1 VDGAVWDW
9 YNELVQGQVKR
20 LSGSIVVKDPA
31 GQEGVVEWQ
40 FDRAFPCKWMGPEL
54 NAAQNNVAV
63 ETLELC
69 YHTLKRAS

>member
-1 VDGAVWDW
+1 MLTRRAPNGWRPTSV
-9 YNELVQGQVKR
+9 
-20 LSGSIVVKDPA
+20 A
-31 GQEGVVEWQ
+31 GQEGVIEWQ